1 MDHIIKCKELDII
14 FGGKENT
21 VMVKGYVPCPTSTKV
36 SVVVVNFGEPIKP
49 TTSLRI
55 II

>member
-1 MDHIIKCKELDII
+1 MDHTFKCKELDII

-21 VMVKGYVPCPTSTKV
+21 VMVKGYVSCPTSTKV
-36 SVVVVNFGEPIKP
+36 SVVLVSFGEPIEP